1 MKTNIYKQHS
11 EHTEWLNKLAFYKD
25 ELSIMQKR
33 LDEIGAKNTANDV
46 LKDVEHFQNQIIIQ
60 NNNVDT
66 IKKHINREEKIIQA
80 NIAVNPTASDHRK
93 IEDHTEEREMVE
105 GFVTNFEKIRKEY
118 NTFLSKRM

>member
-1 MKTNIYKQHS
+1 MKTNIYQQHS

-80 NIAVNPTASDHRK
+80 NIAANPTASDHRK

-105 GFVTNFEKIRKEY
+105 GFVDNFEKIRKEY